1 MNKMCLVL
9 TMVFLLS
16 ACSEQQKPEV
26 PAVASKKTDEDK
38 IVINDIKY
46 KLLFEKGSKKDKE
59 IIDYY
64 LNEIEMYS
72 NYIDNEIGSLQK
84 KNSEVIVF
92 FKKGKGE
99 TWSTSA
105 SIDIYEDEEE
115 YFYLTAGALFRA
127 NYKNV
132 ADTKGSFAPHYIIS
146 EYYSAKYES
155 EQDPENQFYVTLEE
169 VAQAPK
175 KLDLTKL
182 WNDQEFLHTYSSN
195 WNNYLDGISF
205 IDYLM
210 KTYGKKKTLKIVA
223 ENNDESLHKIFGKSL
238 VELEREWKQAK

>member
-1 MNKMCLVL
+1 
-9 TMVFLLS
+9 MVFLLS
-16 ACSEQQKPEV
+16 ACSEPYKPEV
-26 PAVASKKTDEDK
+26 PAAASLKTDEDK
-38 IVINDIKY
+38 TVINDITY
-46 KLLFEKGSKKDKE
+46 KFLFEKGYKKDKE

-72 NYIDNEIGSLQK
+72 NYIDNEIGELQK
-84 KNSEVIVF
+84 KNSEVVVF
-92 FKKGKGE
+92 FKTGKGE
-99 TWSTSA
+99 TWSIPA

-132 ADTKGSFAPHYIIS
+132 RDTKGSFAPHYIIS
-146 EYYSAKYES
+146 EYYAAKYES
-155 EQDPENQFYVTLEE
+155 EQDHENQFYVTLKE

-182 WNDQEFLHTYSSN
+182 WNDQEFLITYTSN
-195 WNNYLDGISF
+195 WNDYLDGISF

-210 KTYGKKKTLKIVA
+210 KTYGKEKTLKMVA
-223 ENNDESLHKIFGKSL
+223 ENDDESLHKLFGKNL
-238 VELEREWKQAK
+238 VDLEREWKQAK